1 MIRPP
6 SRPRRRS
13 SDLSLG
19 KVVDKPAPNL
29 GENITFA
36 IGLNNAGPDTA
47 TNVAVLDRLPAGVS
61 YVSSSPSQGTF
72 DPTSGRWT
80 VGSVPKGTN
89 VTLRIVAK
97 VTQLGPQVNTTE
109 IVAVDQYDTDSTP
122 GNNKPGED
130 DQASVTVT
138 AAGRRSVADANDRQ
152 QLAERGRRHQV
163 HGRRCSNAG
172 PDTATSVVVA
182 ELLPEG
188 LAFVSATASAGSYDS
203 AQGRWNVG
211 PVPVGDSGDAGSRG
225 QGRIARTRRP

>member
-6 SRPRRRS
+6 SPPRPRSWICRWAKSWISRRPIW
-13 SDLSLG
+13 
-19 KVVDKPAPNL
+19 V
-29 GENITFA
+29 ENITFA

-80 VGSVPKGTN
+80 VGTVPKGTN

-122 GNNKPGED
+122 GNNK
-130 DQASVTVT
+130 A
-138 AAGRRSVADANDRQ
+138 RR
-152 QLAERGRRHQV
+152 
-163 HGRRCSNAG
+163 
-172 PDTATSVVVA
+172 
-182 ELLPEG
+182 
-188 LAFVSATASAGSYDS
+188 
-203 AQGRWNVG
+203 
-211 PVPVGDSGDAGSRG
+211 
-225 QGRIARTRRP
+225 RRPGQRHRRRPRPPTCR